1 MARDEFDGADESAAI
16 ETLGSTQPQQPM
28 PAEDPGRSDVAASHD
43 EANRRSLFTSKEK
56 RSPGGDVNGVRASDL
71 LSSSTGRMAGRG
83 IDFEA
88 ELARR
93 MRRTP
98 ATTRRAIRDRASKL
112 PPLSEFGQRNDQP
125 HASRPE
131 LGRP

>member
-1 MARDEFDGADESAAI
+1 MARDEFDEVGESSTI
-16 ETLGSTQPQQPM
+16 EILGETQAQLLL
-28 PAEDPGRSDVAASHD
+28 PAEDPGRSDVAASHYGAD
-43 EANRRSLFTSKEK
+43 RRSLFTGEER
-56 RSPGGDVNGVRASDL
+56 RSPGGDVNWVRASDL
-71 LSSSTGRMAGRG
+71 LSSSTGRIAGRG

-125 HASRPE
+125 QVSRPG

>member
-1 MARDEFDGADESAAI
+1 MARDGFDEKHGSATGKALDETQTQHLGLPERSAPL
-16 ETLGSTQPQQPM
+16 EVG
-28 PAEDPGRSDVAASHD
+28 PGRTDTRSIL
-43 EANRRSLFTSKEK
+43 ANKEK
-56 RSPGGDVNGVRASDL
+56 RAPGGDVTWVRASDL
-71 LSSSTGRMAGRG
+71 LSSGTGRMAGRG

-125 HASRPE
+125 QVSRPE
-131 LGRP
+131 LGRR

>member
-1 MARDEFDGADESAAI
+1 MARGEFDEVGKSAAI
-16 ETLGSTQPQQPM
+16 ETLGETQPQHPL
-28 PAEDPGRSDVAASHD
+28 PAGDPVRSDLAASHD
-43 EANRRSLFTSKEK
+43 EADRRSLFTGKEK
-56 RSPGGDVNGVRASDL
+56 HSPGGDVNWVRASDL
-71 LSSSTGRMAGRG
+71 LSSSTGRIAGRG

-93 MRRTP
+93 MRQTP
-98 ATTRRAIRDRASKL
+98 ATTRRAIRERASKL

-125 HASRPE
+125 QVSRPG

>member
-1 MARDEFDGADESAAI
+1 MARDEFDEVGESAAI
-16 ETLGSTQPQQPM
+16 ETLGETQPQVPL
-28 PAEDPGRSDVAASHD
+28 PAEDLGRSNAAASRD
-43 EANRRSLFTSKEK
+43 GADRRSLFTGKEG
-56 RSPGGDVNGVRASDL
+56 RSPGGDVNWVRASDL

-98 ATTRRAIRDRASKL
+98 AITRRAIRDRASKL
-112 PPLSEFGQRNDQP
+112 PPLSEFGQRKDQP
-125 HASRPE
+125 QVSRPG

>member
-1 MARDEFDGADESAAI
+1 MARDEFDEARGSATGEVLG
-16 ETLGSTQPQQPM
+16 ETQSPHLMLP
-28 PAEDPGRSDVAASHD
+28 ERSAPHEVVPDRP
-43 EANRRSLFTSKEK
+43 ETRSILASKEK
-56 RSPGGDVNGVRASDL
+56 RALGIDVTWVRASDL
-71 LSSSTGRMAGRG
+71 LSSSTGRVAGRG

-112 PPLSEFGQRNDQP
+112 PPLSEFGQRNDQSQV
-125 HASRPE
+125 SRPE
-131 LGRP
+131 LGRR

>member
-1 MARDEFDGADESAAI
+1 MAKDEFDEAHGLATGEALG
-16 ETLGSTQPQQPM
+16 ETQTQHL
-28 PAEDPGRSDVAASHD
+28 GRSAPLADGPDRPDTRSIL
-43 EANRRSLFTSKEK
+43 ANKEK
-56 RSPGGDVNGVRASDL
+56 HAPGGAVTWVRASDL
-71 LSSSTGRMAGRG
+71 LSSGTGRMAARG

-112 PPLSEFGQRNDQP
+112 PPLSEFGQRNDQSQV
-125 HASRPE
+125 SRPE
-131 LGRP
+131 LGRR

>member
-1 MARDEFDGADESAAI
+1 MARDEFD
-16 ETLGSTQPQQPM
+16 
-28 PAEDPGRSDVAASHD
+28 
-43 EANRRSLFTSKEK
+43 EANRSASGEAPGETQTQHLGLPERSAPREVGPDRPDTRSILPNKEK
-56 RSPGGDVNGVRASDL
+56 RAPGGDVTWVRASDL
-71 LSSSTGRMAGRG
+71 LSSGTGRVAGRG

-98 ATTRRAIRDRASKL
+98 VTTRRAIHDRASKL

-125 HASRPE
+125 QVSRPE
-131 LGRP
+131 LGRR

>member
-1 MARDEFDGADESAAI
+1 MARDEFDEVGESAAI
-16 ETLGSTQPQQPM
+16 ETLGETQPHHPF
-28 PAEDPGRSDVAASHD
+28 PAGDPVRSDVAASRNGAD
-43 EANRRSLFTSKEK
+43 RRSLFTGKER
-56 RSPGGDVNGVRASDL
+56 RSPGGDVNWVRASDL

-98 ATTRRAIRDRASKL
+98 ATTRRAIRNRASKL
-112 PPLSEFGQRNDQP
+112 PPLSEFGQLNDQP
-125 HASRPE
+125 QVSRPG